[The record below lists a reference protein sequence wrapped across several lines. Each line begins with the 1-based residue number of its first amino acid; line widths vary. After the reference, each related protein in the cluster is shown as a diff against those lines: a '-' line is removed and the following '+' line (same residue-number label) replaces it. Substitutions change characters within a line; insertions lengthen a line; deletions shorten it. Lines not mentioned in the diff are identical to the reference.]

1 MSNLSARFL
10 QQLQADLRLLAETP
24 CPISSR
30 LVEWGDRIDFSE
42 QTQTTVISW
51 DRDAGRLIISP
62 SHPAVSKLLKSPTR
76 RRSDV
81 VFFISTLGSLLNR
94 EVAEITDEDER
105 VFHARLLNFALEN
118 AQGSW
123 SA

>member
-10 QQLQADLRLLAETP
+10 QQLQADLRLIAQTP
-24 CPISSR
+24 CPISTR
-30 LVEWGDRIDFSE
+30 LVEWGERIDFSD
-42 QTQTTVISW
+42 QGQSTALAW
-51 DRDAGRLIISP
+51 DRDAGRLMISP
-62 SHPAVSKLLKSPTR
+62 SHPAVSKLLNSPAR
-76 RRSDV
+76 RRTDV

-94 EVAEITDEDER
+94 EEAQITDEDER
-105 VFHARLLNFALEN
+105 AFHARLLHFALEN

>member
-1 MSNLSARFL
+1 MFL
-10 QQLQADLRLLAETP
+10 QRLRADLALLVDSA
-24 CPISSR
+24 CPMSQC
-30 LVEWGDRIDFSE
+30 LVEWGDRLDFRDHSE
-42 QTQTTVISW
+42 SSVLVW
-51 DRDAGRLIISP
+51 DAQQGRVAISP
-62 SHPAVSKLLKSPTR
+62 SHPVVAKLLNSPTR

-81 VFFISTLGSLLNR
+81 VFFISTLASLLNR

-105 VFHARLLNFALEN
+105 NFHARLLNFALEN